1 MDSDFPILR
10 AKGITNLGGGWRA
23 TQTTVIHM
31 LGVFLCHC
39 GTNIASNVDIQKLRE
54 HFSAQ
59 GHFVADHL
67 FLCSQAGQDMIKEA
81 VRENSLDRVVIA
93 SCSPKHHGGVFKE
106 CVGAVLNPY
115 MWDMAN
121 IREQCA
127 WVVDSKE
134 EGTKKASALIAGSVR
149 RVSAH
154 EPIATVEVPVV
165 RRAAI
170 IGGGIAGM
178 HAALE
183 LAAKG
188 LEIYLIE
195 KQPNLGGNM
204 VRLDRTFPTDDCA
217 MCTISPILNQV
228 MMDPQI
234 KVMTMSQV
242 TEVSGRPGAYHLKVA
257 QQPRFVD
264 YDRCT
269 GCGACAT
276 SEIKMQGLRPIEGL
290 VDRISIQAES
300 CKVCGACAKKCVHGA
315 LTQAGKG
322 VQPKYDTAK
331 CVGCWECL
339 EACKFDALKRIN
351 VCPVVVSSEFDLG
364 LGPRKAI
371 YVPGTQ
377 AVPLRYLRDPD
388 RCLRLRGEMD
398 CLGCERVCSAEA
410 ISDMDFTSEREL
422 DVGAIVVATGYRQMD
437 LSGTEYRTEHPNVIT
452 GLQLERL
459 LSPAGPTN
467 GKLLRPS
474 DGKPPRSVVF
484 VQCAGSRDRR
494 RKEYCSKICC
504 MYATKNASLIKQD
517 DPGVEVKVAYTDLR
531 AAGRGYEEYFD
542 RAREMG
548 VEFIR
553 GNVGEIVP
561 LGDRLLVK
569 LENTFLGT
577 PDDIMADLVILSTAM
592 EPSEGTT
599 EMEKLIPVVPGKDGF
614 IAPVHVK
621 ISPVDTAT
629 GGVFVCGTAES
640 PKPIQ
645 ECITDAGAAASRV
658 ASYLRDDEM
667 RVDLVTAF
675 VDKPKCISCGKCE
688 ELCEYEA
695 IRHSDQGYEVLDI
708 ACHACGKCA
717 ANCPTNAIDL
727 RLHNDAQLESNSLGI
742 LEEDQDSIV
751 AYCCEQC
758 GYNAADLAGMAKRS
772 YSTDVKIVRVPC
784 SGRVSVAQMLLPFE
798 RGAKGVMIAACLDGQ
813 CHFQDGNSDA
823 KRRAEAAKRALDL
836 LGIGSDRLQFFNLSS
851 AEGEKFVLAV
861 RRMIELT
868 GGKA

>member
-1 MDSDFPILR
+1 
-10 AKGITNLGGGWRA
+10 
-23 TQTTVIHM
+23 M

-127 WVVDSKE
+127 WVVNSKE
-134 EGTKKASALIAGSVR
+134 EGTKKASALIAGAVR

-228 MMDPQI
+228 MMDPLI
-234 KVMTMSQV
+234 KVMTLSQV

-257 QQPRFVD
+257 QRPRFVD

-300 CKVCGACAKKCVHGA
+300 CKACGACAKKCVHGA

-517 DPGVEVKVAYTDLR
+517 DPEVEVKVAYTDLR

-548 VEFIR
+548 VEFVRNNIVVDVM
-553 GNVGEIVP
+553 GSEGVKYLPFIVTVFFAVLFNNFLGLVPGLKPGTGTLGTTFGWGIMVFVVYNWIGFKKSGFIGYMKSFLPSGTPWWLVP
-561 LGDRLLVK
+561 LIYPLEIISHFLRPFTLGVRLYANMYAGHIV
-569 LENTFLGT
+569 LGVFG
-577 PDDIMADLVILSTAM
+577 IF
-592 EPSEGTT
+592 
-599 EMEKLIPVVPGKDGF
+599 VVMV
-614 IAPVHVK
+614 AEA
-621 ISPVDTAT
+621 ISPV
-629 GGVFVCGTAES
+629 GVVVG
-640 PKPIQ
+640 
-645 ECITDAGAAASRV
+645 
-658 ASYLRDDEM
+658 
-667 RVDLVTAF
+667 
-675 VDKPKCISCGKCE
+675 
-688 ELCEYEA
+688 
-695 IRHSDQGYEVLDI
+695 
-708 ACHACGKCA
+708 
-717 ANCPTNAIDL
+717 
-727 RLHNDAQLESNSLGI
+727 SLSLI
-742 LEEDQDSIV
+742 MQIIM
-751 AYCCEQC
+751 Y
-758 GYNAADLAGMAKRS
+758 
-772 YSTDVKIVRVPC
+772 
-784 SGRVSVAQMLLPFE
+784 
-798 RGAKGVMIAACLDGQ
+798 
-813 CHFQDGNSDA
+813 
-823 KRRAEAAKRALDL
+823 
-836 LGIGSDRLQFFNLSS
+836 DRLGLP
-851 AEGEKFVLAV
+851 
-861 RRMIELT
+861 
-868 GGKA
+868 